1 MELTGAQLE
10 LHSQAKA
17 YYTARTPGHFNTQR
31 IIVPKMD
38 LLAAIQSE
46 VLRQKEEEAVNLFS
60 WVVDFR
66 DFILNTRP
74 ADDVLVAL
82 KCAVSTRNDFKTAKR
97 KPFIAQIMVWDAKP
111 DRSSAGRSSIE
122 FRPGTVY
129 KFHQVELV
137 GIYDGVAQGS
147 VQLDEKHAFK
157 VRQVGAH
164 LKTRMQYC
172 VVGPTAATS
181 S

>member
-1 MELTGAQLE
+1 
-10 LHSQAKA
+10 
-17 YYTARTPGHFNTQR
+17 
-31 IIVPKMD
+31 MD

>member
-1 MELTGAQLE
+1 
-10 LHSQAKA
+10 
-17 YYTARTPGHFNTQR
+17 
-31 IIVPKMD
+31 MD

-82 KCAVSTRNDFKTAKR
+82 KCCLDSERFQDGQGTCVTVIDRSALFELTAHALSKLTPSKR